1 MGIFDKLMGK
11 RGQPKTEE
19 CVLIR
24 LDGVSLPDAVYAE
37 FDLSTLEGQLIEA
50 IQRSNAG
57 ELDGHETGEK
67 ETTIFTYGPDADR
80 LYAVMEPTLKSYPLC
95 KNARVTVRK
104 GGPGSPETEVHL

>member
-1 MGIFDKLMGK
+1 MGIFDKLIRK
-11 RGQPKTEE
+11 KGQPKTEE

-24 LDGVSLPDAVYAE
+24 LDGVSLPDRVYAE
-37 FDLSTLEGQLIEA
+37 CDLSTLEDQLVGA
-50 IQRSNAG
+50 IQRNNAG

-80 LYAVMEPTLKSYPLC
+80 LFAVMESILASYPLC

-104 GGPGSPETEVHL
+104 GGPGSPETDVQL